1 MKQTIINFI
10 NQDEFCHVIYHQEV
24 INKKESKKE
33 LKINTEKARITL
45 LEAISSDLNTPLKVI
60 VNAVSTLKKVEEKGI
75 RTIGKDIDFE
85 IAKLSQLNNNIL
97 RIIQLEFQD
106 LKFKKTPQSLSEM
119 IDVVIKLSAKSLKA
133 RTVQIHIPKNIPSV
147 PLNSGLIHEV
157 ITNLVDNA
165 VKFTPSE
172 SPISISVHL
181 EEDSVVVSVEDT
193 GPGVEHEEKNKL
205 FETFY
210 RGKQLMSV
218 HGLGLGLAI
227 CQKIIEAH
235 GGKIWVENNKSQGA
249 AFRFSLPLQREGL
262 SHHS

>member
-1 MKQTIINFI
+1 M
-10 NQDEFCHVIYHQEV
+10 
-24 INKKESKKE
+24 
-33 LKINTEKARITL
+33 
-45 LEAISSDLNTPLKVI
+45 
-60 VNAVSTLKKVEEKGI
+60 
-75 RTIGKDIDFE
+75 
-85 IAKLSQLNNNIL
+85 
-97 RIIQLEFQD
+97 
-106 LKFKKTPQSLSEM
+106 
-119 IDVVIKLSAKSLKA
+119 
-133 RTVQIHIPKNIPSV
+133 